1 MKRSPQINKVRKRC
15 VAIANSRSPLSSSNK
30 KMIYWIPIAF
40 SALHLKR
47 QQKKKTGSIKC
58 FMRKCVLNGKW
69 DRFISI
75 FCTFDSTLDKSFYV
89 KLSSCKMLNIYFWTM
104 QVSSSVWSKTSFVMS
119 FVWKTP
125 SCHNKIFFSFFVV
138 VLQQRTVYF
147 VQVIV
152 CTRIEWSVMSK
163 GI

>member
-15 VAIANSRSPLSSSNK
+15 VAIAFSVSVVVIKQK

-125 SCHNKIFFSFFVV
+125 SCHNIKYSFHF
-138 VLQQRTVYF
+138 LLLFCSNEPCILY
-147 VQVIV
+147 
-152 CTRIEWSVMSK
+152 K
-163 GI
+163 L